1 MKKFIQKKAV
11 SFLFITI
18 FFFGFWVNYH
28 YAKIGVQVQDTFFHY
43 DSSYFILNGKHPF
56 KDYWNITGI
65 LIDYLQAGFFYF
77 FGVNFKAYVYHASLF
92 NSIFGIISFWFFLK
106 LSLGIAL
113 SFLYAISITI
123 LFYPSSGVP
132 FVDHHAVFFCIISF
146 YFFIIGLSENKN
158 LFLIFSYIFLF
169 LSFLCKQIPFIFF
182 FFLFLVFLVLLK
194 KKKLLLI
201 FFLIN
206 FISLFFLF
214 LFFKIYEIS
223 NIDFFN
229 QYIFYPF
236 TVGESRSQSFDILK
250 IYRIIGELKFI
261 FFALALL
268 IFSFLTIKKKIN
280 KNKNLEYLKFFFIL
294 FSLLGLIVYQSLTK
308 NQILIFFV
316 LPIIF
321 SFISIY
327 LKDLKKI
334 KFVNLFLVLILFFY
348 TFKYHYRYN
357 ENRYFLDY
365 KIAEIKKIKLVDAVI
380 FDDSLKGLNWNNP
393 YSLVSRPEEE
403 LKILKDFKEKII
415 KDNNEQ
421 SIIISSYLGLSAI
434 TKKNMPSPMKW
445 YDNVSIPD
453 KKNKYYLY
461 YKNYFKEK
469 IKKNNINTI
478 YISNNFFE
486 DEIINF
492 YGFECIKKK
501 KINKLF
507 NEIKILKCT

>member
-1 MKKFIQKKAV
+1 
-11 SFLFITI
+11 
-18 FFFGFWVNYH
+18 
-28 YAKIGVQVQDTFFHY
+28 
-43 DSSYFILNGKHPF
+43 
-56 KDYWNITGI
+56 
-65 LIDYLQAGFFYF
+65 
-77 FGVNFKAYVYHASLF
+77 
-92 NSIFGIISFWFFLK
+92 
-106 LSLGIAL
+106 
-113 SFLYAISITI
+113 
-123 LFYPSSGVP
+123 
-132 FVDHHAVFFCIISF
+132 
-146 YFFIIGLSENKN
+146 
-158 LFLIFSYIFLF
+158 
-169 LSFLCKQIPFIFF
+169 
-182 FFLFLVFLVLLK
+182 
-194 KKKLLLI
+194 
-201 FFLIN
+201 
-206 FISLFFLF
+206 
-214 LFFKIYEIS
+214 
-223 NIDFFN
+223 
-229 QYIFYPF
+229 
-236 TVGESRSQSFDILK
+236 
-250 IYRIIGELKFI
+250 
-261 FFALALL
+261 
-268 IFSFLTIKKKIN
+268 
-280 KNKNLEYLKFFFIL
+280 L

-334 KFVNLFLVLILFFY
+334 KFINLFLVLILFFY

-365 KIAEIKKIKLVDAVI
+365 KITEIKKIKLVDAVI
-380 FDDSLKGLNWNNP
+380 FDESLRGLKWNNP
-393 YSLVSRPEEE
+393 YSLVSKSEEE

-486 DEIINF
+486 EEIINF
-492 YGFECIKKK
+492 YSIECIKKK

-507 NEIKILKCT
+507 NEIKILKCI